1 MPAAESAIATPIS
14 KPAERPSIW
23 LFVGSLLAIH
33 LVWGSTYLAIRY
45 AIETIPPLFT
55 AATRHLVAGTVLYLW
70 MRSRGERPTRAQWQ
84 SAIVLGALYFLIGH
98 GGLHWAELVVPSGL
112 AAVLIAIEPIFIAL
126 LASAFLGA
134 GRPRAITWVGF
145 VFGLAGVAL
154 LVQGDSSSTKPGYV
168 LGAIVIVLS
177 ALSWSLGVIY
187 SRRAVLPKNPIL
199 TSAMAMMSGAVL
211 LLLAGLLFGEHR
223 GFDVAAVT
231 SRSALGLL
239 YLIVFG
245 SLVAFTA
252 YNWLLDHV
260 SPTLVATHT
269 YTNPVV
275 AVLLGWWLAGESL
288 TWRVLVSGGLIL
300 ASILLVR
307 RGTAQI
313 ESEQVAVAD

>member
-1 MPAAESAIATPIS
+1 LVSLLNTNGAVPSE
-14 KPAERPSIW
+14 ERPSLL
-23 LFVGSLLAIH
+23 LFIGSLAAIH

-55 AATRHLVAGTVLYLW
+55 AATRHLVAGTALYLW
-70 MRSRGERPTRAQWQ
+70 MRSRGERPTREQGR

-98 GGLHWAELVVPSGL
+98 GGLHWAERVVPSGL

-134 GRPRAITWVGF
+134 GRPRRITWAGF
-145 VFGLAGVAL
+145 VLGVAGVAL
-154 LVQGDSSSTKPGYV
+154 LVQGDSSAARPGYA
-168 LGAIVIVLS
+168 LGAIAILVS
-177 ALSWSLGVIY
+177 ALSWSLGVVY
-187 SRRAVLPKNPIL
+187 SRRAILPKNPIL

-211 LLLAGLLFGEHR
+211 LLLAGLVVGEHR
-223 GFDVAAVT
+223 SVDWGAV
-231 SRSALGLL
+231 SLRSAMGLL

-245 SLVAFTA
+245 SLLAFTA

-275 AVLLGWWLAGESL
+275 AVLLGWWLADEHL

-307 RGTAQI
+307 KGTARTK
-313 ESEQVAVAD
+313 SEPAAVGD

>member
-1 MPAAESAIATPIS
+1 MPAAEGAIATPIH
-14 KPAERPSIW
+14 KPTERPSLL
-23 LFVGSLLAIH
+23 LFVGSLAAIH

-55 AATRHLVAGTVLYLW
+55 AATRHLVAGSALYLW
-70 MRSRGERPTRAQWQ
+70 MRSRGERPTREQWR

-98 GGLHWAELVVPSGL
+98 GGIHWAERLVPPGL
-112 AAVLIAIEPIFIAL
+112 TPVLVAIEPIFIAL

-134 GRPRAITWVGF
+134 GRPRGIIWAGF
-145 VFGLAGVAL
+145 ALGVAGVAL
-154 LVQGDSSSTKPGYV
+154 LVQGDTSSARPGYA
-168 LGAIVIVLS
+168 LGAILILIS

-199 TSAMAMMSGAVL
+199 TSAMAMMSGAAL
-211 LLLAGLLFGEHR
+211 LLLAGLVAGEHR
-223 GFDVAAVT
+223 SLELGAV
-231 SRSALGLL
+231 SLRSAMGLL

-269 YTNPVV
+269 YTNP
-275 AVLLGWWLAGESL
+275 
-288 TWRVLVSGGLIL
+288 
-300 ASILLVR
+300 
-307 RGTAQI
+307 
-313 ESEQVAVAD
+313 

>member
-1 MPAAESAIATPIS
+1 MRTA
-14 KPAERPSIW
+14 AERPSPL
-23 LFVGSLLAIH
+23 LFIGSLLANH

-45 AIETIPPLFT
+45 AVETIPPLFT

-70 MRSRGERPTRAQWQ
+70 MRSRGERATREQWR
-84 SAIVLGALYFLIGH
+84 SALILGALYFLIGH

-134 GRPRAITWVGF
+134 GRPRGITWTGF
-145 VFGLAGVAL
+145 ALGLAGVAL
-154 LVQGDSSSTKPGYV
+154 LVQGDSSSTRSGYV

-177 ALSWSLGVIY
+177 ALSWSVGVIY

-211 LLLAGLLFGEHR
+211 LILAGLVVGEHR
-223 GFDVAAVT
+223 SLDLAAIAP
-231 SRSALGLL
+231 RSAFGLL

-288 TWRVLVSGGLIL
+288 NWRVLLSGGLIL

-307 RGTAQI
+307 SGTA
-313 ESEQVAVAD
+313 AVEREASPTAD